1 MVTRPIPVAGFEE
14 FPIELEGNI
23 PRRFESQAARHPD
36 RIAIEAGQQSW
47 TYRTL
52 NESANRIARAI
63 LHTQES
69 SDPVALFFAP
79 GFDAIAGILGVL
91 KSGRAW
97 FPMLPGGPSERSH
110 ALLMDAGSVLVLTDC
125 DHIEEAATLVGHGT
139 EVVAIECVIGSGN
152 GENLG
157 LDITPDTAS
166 NIIYTSGSTGR
177 PKGVVHTHTIV
188 LNNIMVHTNTLY
200 LTCEDRICQAASYTT
215 LAGTSSIFRALLN
228 GATLLPF
235 DTAGQGPASFA
246 HWLIEKRVTV
256 CQIVPTLFRSMIQS
270 SDEAV
275 KFPHMRVLH
284 LGGEPVYRSDVLD
297 YRKRFP
303 NTCCLLHNLGSSEAT
318 TIRQY
323 FIDHDT
329 PIDEETVPVGYPV
342 PDREVLLVDETGK
355 SVDLEQVGEIV
366 VRSAYLSPGYW
377 HNPELTAAKFKH
389 DPEDQNKRLYYTGD
403 LGLMLPEGC
412 LVHKGRKDDWIK
424 IRGYGVDLNEVEAA
438 LRSHKAIRDAVVV
451 DRKDKSGK
459 SRLAAY
465 FTSLTDQGPTAPT
478 AHELRK
484 CLGNVLAD
492 YMIPSVFVRMEVL
505 PLTATGK
512 LDRKALPEPDQKRPE
527 LSALYSRPRNETEQI
542 LVQIWEEVL
551 DVSPIGINDD
561 FFDLGGHSLSATQ
574 VISQVIKR
582 FQLEI
587 PLQSLFQSPTIAEM
601 AAVITE
607 HQGKMLD
614 ESQLATILD
623 ELATLSDAE
632 AHRLVCEINSTI
644 TKK

>member
-14 FPIELEGNI
+14 FPIIEQKGNL
-23 PRRFESQAARHPD
+23 PRRFESQAARHPQ

-52 NESANRIARAI
+52 NESANRIAREI
-63 LHTQES
+63 LPTRAS
-69 SDPVALFFAP
+69 SDNPVALFFAP
-79 GFDAIAGILGVL
+79 GFNAIVSILGVL
-91 KSGRAW
+91 KSGRSW
-97 FPMLPGGPSERSH
+97 VPILPGGPSERAR
-110 ALLMDAGSVLVLTDC
+110 ALLMEAGSVLVLTDC
-125 DHIEEAATLVGHGT
+125 DHIEEASTLASPGT
-139 EVVAIECVIGSGN
+139 EVVAIESVIGSGN

-166 NIIYTSGSTGR
+166 NIIFTSGSTSR
-177 PKGVVHTHTIV
+177 PKGVVHTHTII
-188 LNNIMVHTNTLY
+188 LNNIMAHTNALY
-200 LTCEDRICQAASYTT
+200 LTCKDRICQAASYTT

-235 DTAGQGPASFA
+235 ETARQGPARFA
-246 HWLIEKRVTV
+246 QWLIDKRVTV

-270 SDEAV
+270 LDEAA

-284 LGGEPVYRSDVLD
+284 LGGEPVYRSDVLE

-303 NTCCLLHNLGSSEAT
+303 KTCCLLHNLGSSEAP

-329 PIDEETVPVGYPV
+329 PIDDEMVPVGYPV
-342 PDREVLLVDETGK
+342 PGREVLLVDDTGK
-355 SVDLEQVGEIV
+355 PVDLEQVGEIV

-389 DPEDQNKRLYYTGD
+389 DPEDPNKRLYFTGD
-403 LGLMLPEGC
+403 LGLMLPDGC
-412 LVHKGRKDDWIK
+412 LVHKGRKDDRIK

-451 DRKDKSGK
+451 DRKDKSGE

-465 FTSLTDQGPTAPT
+465 FTSLTEQGPTAP
-478 AHELRK
+478 ELRK
-484 CLGNVLAD
+484 YLGNVLAA
-492 YMIPSVFVRMEVL
+492 YMIPAAFVRMAAL

-512 LDRKALPEPDQKRPE
+512 LDRTALPEPDQRRPE
-527 LSALYSRPRNETEQI
+527 LSRLYSGPRNKTEQS
-542 LVQIWEEVL
+542 LVRIWEEVL
-551 DVSPIGINDD
+551 DVDPIGITDD

-574 VISQVIKR
+574 VISRVIKR

-601 AAVITE
+601 AVVITE
-607 HQGKMLD
+607 HQGKLLD
-614 ESQLATILD
+614 ESRLSSILD
-623 ELATLSDAE
+623 ELSSMSDAE
-632 AHRLVCEINSTI
+632 AQRLVSEISSPI
-644 TKK
+644 SKK

>member
-1 MVTRPIPVAGFEE
+1 MI
-14 FPIELEGNI
+14 
-23 PRRFESQAARHPD
+23 
-36 RIAIEAGQQSW
+36 
-47 TYRTL
+47 
-52 NESANRIARAI
+52 
-63 LHTQES
+63 
-69 SDPVALFFAP
+69 PVALFFAP

-110 ALLMDAGSVLVLTDC
+110 ALLMEAGSVLVLTDC

-139 EVVAIECVIGSGN
+139 EVVAIECIIGSGN

-377 HNPELTAAKFKH
+377 HNRELTAAKFKH

-465 FTSLTDQGPTAPT
+465 FTSLTDQGPTQ
-478 AHELRK
+478 HMSY
-484 CLGNVLAD
+484 GNAWVT
-492 YMIPSVFVRMEVL
+492 Y
-505 PLTATGK
+505 
-512 LDRKALPEPDQKRPE
+512 
-527 LSALYSRPRNETEQI
+527 
-542 LVQIWEEVL
+542 W
-551 DVSPIGINDD
+551 PI
-561 FFDLGGHSLSATQ
+561 T
-574 VISQVIKR
+574 
-582 FQLEI
+582 
-587 PLQSLFQSPTIAEM
+587 
-601 AAVITE
+601 
-607 HQGKMLD
+607 
-614 ESQLATILD
+614 
-623 ELATLSDAE
+623 
-632 AHRLVCEINSTI
+632 
-644 TKK
+644 